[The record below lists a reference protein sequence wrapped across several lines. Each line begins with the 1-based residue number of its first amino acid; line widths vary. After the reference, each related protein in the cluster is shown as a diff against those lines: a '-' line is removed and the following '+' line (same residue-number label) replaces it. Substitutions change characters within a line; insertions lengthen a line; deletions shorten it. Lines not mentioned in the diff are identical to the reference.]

1 MPTPALPLLHQLL
14 ATLHIPIH
22 PPTLSSISPS
32 LLLLILESLLA
43 YRLPLPKNIRTC
55 ATVEDEV
62 EVMKCILGV
71 LADDLLGMD
80 LTLVNPKK
88 VVEGKERE
96 MEVVIMALVVVA
108 KRKGIDVRPK
118 DENDGG
124 MGDWS
129 LEHEEEEEGLQE
141 PIIPDIS
148 FSSSSG
154 GDVFAQSPT
163 PASRISKPTI
173 GEIRRDGSGSSKTVL
188 DEILEEFGG

>member
-22 PPTLSSISPS
+22 PPTLSSVSPS

-43 YRLPLPKNIRTC
+43 YRLPLPKNIRAC
-55 ATVEDEV
+55 ATIEDEV
-62 EVMKCILGV
+62 AVMKCILGV

-80 LTLVNPKK
+80 LTLVNPRK

-108 KRKGIDVRPK
+108 KRKGIDVKPK

-129 LEHEEEEEGLQE
+129 LEQHEEEGLQE
-141 PIIPDIS
+141 PMIPDIS

-163 PASRISKPTI
+163 PASRVSRPTT
-173 GEIRRDGSGSSKTVL
+173 GDIRRDGSGSSKTVL

>member
-1 MPTPALPLLHQLL
+1 
-14 ATLHIPIH
+14 
-22 PPTLSSISPS
+22 
-32 LLLLILESLLA
+32 
-43 YRLPLPKNIRTC
+43 
-55 ATVEDEV
+55 
-62 EVMKCILGV
+62 MKCILGV

-80 LTLVNPKK
+80 LTSVNPRK

-108 KRKGIDVRPK
+108 KRKGIDVKPK
-118 DENDGG
+118 DKNDGG

-129 LEHEEEEEGLQE
+129 LDQEEEEGLQE
-141 PIIPDIS
+141 PMIPDIS

-163 PASRISKPTI
+163 PASRISRPAAE
-173 GEIRRDGSGSSKTVL
+173 EIRRDGSGSSKTVL

>member
-22 PPTLSSISPS
+22 PPTLSSVSPS

-55 ATVEDEV
+55 ATTEDEV
-62 EVMKCILGV
+62 AVMKCILGV

-80 LTLVNPKK
+80 LTLVNPRK

-108 KRKGIDVRPK
+108 KRKGIDVRPN
-118 DENDGG
+118 DDGG

-129 LEHEEEEEGLQE
+129 LEQEEEEGLQA
-141 PIIPDIS
+141 PMIPDIS

-163 PASRISKPTI
+163 PASRVPKPTI
-173 GEIRRDGSGSSKTVL
+173 EEIRGDESGSSKTVL

>member
-43 YRLPLPKNIRTC
+43 YRLPLPKNIRAC
-55 ATVEDEV
+55 ATTEDEV
-62 EVMKCILGV
+62 AVMKCILGV

-80 LTLVNPKK
+80 LTLVNPRK

-108 KRKGIDVRPK
+108 KRKGIDVKPK

-129 LEHEEEEEGLQE
+129 LEQEEEEGLQE
-141 PIIPDIS
+141 PMIPDIS
-148 FSSSSG
+148 FSSSSV

-163 PASRISKPTI
+163 PASRVPKPTI
-173 GEIRRDGSGSSKTVL
+173 EEIRRDGSGSSKTVL

>member
-1 MPTPALPLLHQLL
+1 
-14 ATLHIPIH
+14 
-22 PPTLSSISPS
+22 
-32 LLLLILESLLA
+32 
-43 YRLPLPKNIRTC
+43 
-55 ATVEDEV
+55 
-62 EVMKCILGV
+62 MKCILGV

-80 LTLVNPKK
+80 LTLVNPRK

-108 KRKGIDVRPK
+108 KRKGIDVKPK
-118 DENDGG
+118 DDGG

-129 LEHEEEEEGLQE
+129 LDREEEEGLQE
-141 PIIPDIS
+141 PMIPDIS

-163 PASRISKPTI
+163 PSSRVSRPTT
-173 GEIRRDGSGSSKTVL
+173 GDIRRDGSGSSKTVL

>member
-14 ATLHIPIH
+14 VTLHIPIH
-22 PPTLSSISPS
+22 PPTLSSVSPS

-55 ATVEDEV
+55 ATIEDEV
-62 EVMKCILGV
+62 EVIKCILGV

-80 LTLVNPKK
+80 LTLVNPRK

-96 MEVVIMALVVVA
+96 MEVVIMALIVVA
-108 KRKGIDVRPK
+108 KRKGIDVKPR

-129 LEHEEEEEGLQE
+129 LEQEEEEGLQE
-141 PIIPDIS
+141 PMIPDIS

-154 GDVFAQSPT
+154 GDVFAPSPT
-163 PASRISKPTI
+163 PASRISRPTTE
-173 GEIRRDGSGSSKTVL
+173 EIRRDGSGSSKTVL